1 MLTIISL
8 IKIPD
13 EKNYL
18 PVEKYMTALT
28 DPYTITYPEITA
40 VADREGTQVELIEL
54 FDCVGGAM
62 WAMYHYPQSPLVKE
76 ARMVG
81 NSSRYLLTPGTATLN
96 LQGSRF
102 PAGISGVG
110 ITEDEIKVEYLGM
123 GGGGVGASI
132 CRATARGV
140 TRSRCDESGGGKLA
154 GATIWL
160 PRRER
165 VLIGIDDTDTPEEG
179 ATWTLAHNIARAVT
193 DESSR
198 YLSHTIVQ
206 LFPVAFRTKNCVST
220 VCEFAT
226 SDPDGLITRFRSLL
240 EKYTL
245 SPHTGMAA
253 YVGFDPSGLLSFGRQ
268 VKRGQ
273 VSMADLHSLPD
284 PSLHLILKGR
294 GIVGAV
300 AALPFYTRFQEAL
313 ELWTG

>member
-1 MLTIISL
+1 MTSL
-8 IKIPD
+8 
-13 EKNYL
+13 
-18 PVEKYMTALT
+18 A
-28 DPYTITYPEITA
+28 DPYTITYPEILA
-40 VADREGTQVELIEL
+40 VADREGGQVELIEL

-62 WAMYHYPQSPLVKE
+62 WAMHHYPRSPLVKD

-81 NSSRYLLTPGTATLN
+81 GSSRYLLVPGSVTLD
-96 LQGSRF
+96 LEGSRF

-110 ITEDEIKVEYLGM
+110 VTADEIMVEYLGM

-140 TRSRCDESGGGKLA
+140 LRSRFDESGGGKVA

-165 VLIGIDDTDTPEEG
+165 VLIGIDDTDTPEAG
-179 ATWTLAHNIARAVT
+179 ATWTLAHNIARAIVDDST
-193 DESSR
+193 R

-226 SDPDGLITRFRSLL
+226 SDPDRLIARFRSLL
-240 EKYTL
+240 ERYTL

-253 YVGFDPSGLLSFGRQ
+253 YTGFDPSGLLSFGQR

-273 VSMADLHSLPD
+273 VSMADLESLQD
-284 PSLHLILKGR
+284 LSLHLIIEGR
-294 GIVGAV
+294 GSVGAV
-300 AALPFYTRFQEAL
+300 AALPFYTRFEEAL
-313 ELWTG
+313 DLWTG